1 MKFLCLALTLLL
13 SLSGC
18 SVTHPV
24 KDGPPT
30 TPLPVKDIPPVVP
43 KHEKKSRYGN
53 PKSYTVRGKTYHVLP
68 TADHYVARG
77 TASWYGKKFHGRL
90 TSTREPYDMHALTA
104 ASPVLPIPC
113 YVRVTNLNNQRSII
127 VRVNDR
133 GPFAKGR
140 IMDLSYAAAVQL
152 GYANAGTAPVEVR
165 SIDTRALSASPSNAL
180 NRSLLY
186 LQVGAFHD
194 RLRAEQ
200 LKAKL
205 QGAITQPILITPPQ
219 GAQTTYRVQ
228 IGPLKD
234 IKMSDRLFDELKA
247 YHIHDAITL
256 LKPAT

>member
-1 MKFLCLALTLLL
+1 MAAKKI
-13 SLSGC
+13 S
-18 SVTHPV
+18 
-24 KDGPPT
+24 
-30 TPLPVKDIPPVVP
+30 PVVP
-43 KHEKKSRYGN
+43 KYEKKSRYGN

-113 YVRVTNLNNQRSII
+113 YVRVTNLNNQRSLI

-152 GYANAGTAPVEVR
+152 GYADAGTAPVEVR
-165 SIDTRALSASPSNAL
+165 SIDTQPPELNSPSGAL
-180 NRSLLY
+180 APSLLY
-186 LQVGAFHD
+186 LQVGAFHE

-200 LKAKL
+200 LKTKL
-205 QGAITQPILITPPQ
+205 QAAITQPILITPPQ
-219 GAQTTYRVQ
+219 GPQTTYRVQ

-234 IKMSDRLFDELKA
+234 IQASDNLFERLKTYD
-247 YHIHDAITL
+247 IHDAITL
-256 LKPAT
+256 LKPAG